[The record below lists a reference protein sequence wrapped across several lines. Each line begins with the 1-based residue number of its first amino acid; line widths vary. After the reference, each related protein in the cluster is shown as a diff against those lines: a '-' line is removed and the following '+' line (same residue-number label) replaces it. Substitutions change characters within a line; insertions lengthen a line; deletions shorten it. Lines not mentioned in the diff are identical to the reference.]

1 MGGGCKLSG
10 DSAVVCLGLR
20 ALFVRAAVGP
30 WRAELWAHGAEL
42 CWLRNLISSLG
53 HGMVFCPLNL
63 CILSCKKGLEAPYP
77 FHQELGDKGRSVVAV
92 ISRCLIWYHP
102 QLLPSPSCAPAHGA
116 FWEPEWRLTHGPTTQ
131 GKSCTALSRCEM
143 VACKI
148 ISLFPLSFKKI
159 ISFLLSIT

>member
-20 ALFVRAAVGP
+20 ALFVRAVFGL

-63 CILSCKKGLEAPYP
+63 CILSFRKGLEAPSP
-77 FHQELGDKGRSVVAV
+77 FHHSLETKADRSLQSLEDAWFDT
-92 ISRCLIWYHP
+92 IHNFC
-102 QLLPSPSCAPAHGA
+102 QAPAVPLPMGRFGSLSGA
-116 FWEPEWRLTHGPTTQ
+116 SPMAPPPRGKAALLLAGVRWWL
-131 GKSCTALSRCEM
+131 GKS
-143 VACKI
+143 
-148 ISLFPLSFKKI
+148 FPCFHC
-159 ISFLLSIT
+159 LLKR